1 MNVLVVE
8 DHKDTLR
15 VLEQVLV
22 TKGFDVTTAQ
32 NMETGLGHLRTK
44 RFAAIVSD
52 IVLPD
57 GTGYELI
64 SEARRHGI
72 DAVAIA
78 VSGYNYPGEV
88 NEPKLTGF
96 DHHLLKPID
105 SAQLLALLQTAG
117 VSGTNGGGKI

>member
-1 MNVLVVE
+1 
-8 DHKDTLR
+8 
-15 VLEQVLV
+15 
-22 TKGFDVTTAQ
+22 
-32 NMETGLGHLRTK
+32 
-44 RFAAIVSD
+44 
-52 IVLPD
+52 
-57 GTGYELI
+57 
-64 SEARRHGI
+64 
-72 DAVAIA
+72 